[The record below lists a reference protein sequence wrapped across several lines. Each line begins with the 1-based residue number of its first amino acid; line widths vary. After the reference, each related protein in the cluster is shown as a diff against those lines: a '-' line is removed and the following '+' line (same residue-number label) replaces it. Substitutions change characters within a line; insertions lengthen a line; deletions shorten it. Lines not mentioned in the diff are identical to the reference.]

1 MTISFIELIFSPI
14 LIYYIIT
21 NKSLS
26 IVLRDESIYEK
37 VLGYVFLIIISIISI
52 MLLIGFRT
60 LLFTIDKGFNLIEIL
75 C

>member
-37 VLGYVFLIIISIISI
+37 VLGYVFLIIISI

-60 LLFTIDKGFNLIEIL
+60 LLFIIDKGFNLIEIL
-75 C
+75 W